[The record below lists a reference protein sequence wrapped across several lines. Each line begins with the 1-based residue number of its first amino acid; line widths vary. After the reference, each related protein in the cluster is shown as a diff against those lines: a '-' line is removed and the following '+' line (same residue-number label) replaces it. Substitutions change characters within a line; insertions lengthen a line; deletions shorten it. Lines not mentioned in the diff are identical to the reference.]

1 MAAVH
6 EADLGSRDA
15 LPAHEIIELVLEHSR
30 AGRPYQVLGLEAPLL
45 WDQPPSDAAVRLA
58 FLGRSRLIHPDKCSH
73 PEATAAFQAL
83 SHAYNAVAEGGSI
96 GGAADAADLLSF
108 QFPRPAVFRRAT
120 DLYPLM
126 SGTLATV
133 RVLLRDRTLQGQV
146 AGRSSSAAG
155 PMGTSFFA
163 PAAGGMSS
171 AAAAVHAAAE
181 EGFGPGGRFFSAATA
196 AAAAEGPFPG
206 ADHPARRQPKLGHG
220 SGSSAEA
227 DPPPADR
234 SLLAAMASILLARV
248 LGLLLDLPLVHRVV
262 ARPPQLQRPADVTGT
277 AGSNHWSDDVSLSI
291 EGLLRLLIRD
301 RRRLVA
307 ARRHTY
313 AANSPHVDLSQPGA
327 VSAFG
332 QERLRVVAAFLMMLS
347 RVDHPLALSEPM
359 LEEDEDALA
368 GGHRPRAAPCDC
380 DFLAASK
387 AHRCSE
393 CPAHGPSNR
402 GTSCPS
408 FLRDFV
414 PCSEEQCA
422 LFLNL
427 PMADPRSM
435 QHLEAVRL
443 GGLAEGLP
451 GFPVTRGGATADSDD
466 AGEEPGGHFPGLLH
480 GRWRRFIARWPLGI
494 VLLAMRLLPA
504 IGASHSFTYGPHSP
518 LPVGASPSVPGP
530 SNPRGRRWKGKKRRK
545 TATRRL

>member
-1 MAAVH
+1 
-6 EADLGSRDA
+6 
-15 LPAHEIIELVLEHSR
+15 
-30 AGRPYQVLGLEAPLL
+30 
-45 WDQPPSDAAVRLA
+45 
-58 FLGRSRLIHPDKCSH
+58 
-73 PEATAAFQAL
+73 
-83 SHAYNAVAEGGSI
+83 
-96 GGAADAADLLSF
+96 
-108 QFPRPAVFRRAT
+108 
-120 DLYPLM
+120 M

-504 IGASHSFTYGPHSP
+504 IDQPCRVTLHFGLRAVRQVLAAYASVHLLCAGVLAQLTS
-518 LPVGASPSVPGP
+518 LPSRGRSQLQSLRGKRGWLATVDRAWPGRPGP
-530 SNPRGRRWKGKKRRK
+530 EPTGYASARASDALAGIGRLLAS
-545 TATRRL
+545 TLSAMMALFVAVSLDAVV